1 MTAAKTAA
9 ELGLMTGVPPF
20 RGEGL
25 VWLGN
30 WEYSPHNRWGFQH
43 VRELIPTANI
53 SRGLEE
59 PWGIPRAERDL
70 DDFTVDVGRRTV
82 AFREFLDETF
92 TDGIIVLHRGHVVT
106 ERYLNGMR
114 SDTRHLLMSV
124 SKSVTSATCG
134 SLVEAGQLSPDDLVT
149 THIPEL
155 SGTSW
160 DGCTVRH
167 LLDMRAGTRF
177 NEDYDDPEAEV
188 RVYEQIYLWQPR
200 TDPTLPDDITDY
212 FPMLENKGPHGGPF
226 DYRSVLTDMLAWV
239 MERASGVRLP
249 ALISRHLWQ
258 PMGASFDADITVDAH
273 GNAMADGGICT
284 TLSDLARF
292 GQVLLDDGR
301 RGDTQVIPRTWLRDT
316 LTPDPDTRSA
326 FEASEDRHEFP
337 PTAYYRNQFWVID
350 PEARIFQCSG
360 INGQTVFVHG
370 PSNVVIAKFSTWPD
384 AWTPRFSTTT
394 RLGLTSIAEQVA
406 GLAR

>member
-167 LLDMRAGTRF
+167 LLD
-177 NEDYDDPEAEV
+177 EDYDDPEAEV